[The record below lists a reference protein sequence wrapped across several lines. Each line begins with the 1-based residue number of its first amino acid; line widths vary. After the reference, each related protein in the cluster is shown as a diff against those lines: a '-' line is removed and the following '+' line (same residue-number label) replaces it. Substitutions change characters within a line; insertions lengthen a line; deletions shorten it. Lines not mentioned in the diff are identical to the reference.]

1 MIMGTMQNS
10 TPQRFSDKQIFV
22 GKFPTSSDVLRVFH
36 PDNWGQFLRQQDK
49 CLTAPRITLAEL
61 AQHYGESTII
71 ELVKQQ
77 FVGLYLL
84 SPQRELNQKSVG
96 MASDLFLS
104 QYGNQITPYSLV
116 LYFGQYP
123 TTYKDTFREF
133 DVQDILKQCPKFIRW
148 WQEHQPEQPEQQPG
162 TQGISLEAMV
172 RVWVNGGRT
181 LEDFQT
187 GSDLYNMGRITDGMI
202 QQAINEAK
210 QGIF

>member
-36 PDNWGQFLRQQDK
+36 PSNWGQFLKQQDK
-49 CLTAPRITLAEL
+49 CLTAPRVTLSEL
-61 AQHYGESTII
+61 ADHYDEATIK
-71 ELVKQQ
+71 ELVQQ
-77 FVGLYLL
+77 QLIGLHQL
-84 SPQRELNQKSVG
+84 SSQREINLKSVG
-96 MASDLFLS
+96 MAADLFLS
-104 QYGNQITPYSLV
+104 QYGSQITPYSLV

-162 TQGISLEAMV
+162 CQGISLEAMV
-172 RVWVNGGRT
+172 RVWVNEGRT
-181 LEDFQT
+181 LQDFQNN
-187 GSDLYNMGRITDGMI
+187 SDLYSIGRITDGMI
-202 QQAINEAK
+202 QKAINEAK
-210 QGIF
+210 QGLF

>member
-1 MIMGTMQNS
+1 MKMENS
-10 TPQRFSDKQIFV
+10 TPKTFSDIVVFKD
-22 GKFPTSSDVLRVFH
+22 KFPTDSDVLRVFS

-49 CLTAPRITLAEL
+49 CLTAPRVTLTEL
-61 AQHYGESTII
+61 TQHYGEATIK
-71 ELVKQQ
+71 ELVQQQ

-84 SPQRELNQKSVG
+84 SPQKELNQKSVG
-96 MASDLFLS
+96 MAADLFCS
-104 QYGNQITPYSLV
+104 QYSQITPYSLV

-123 TTYKDTFREF
+123 TRYKDTFREF
-133 DVQDILKQCPKFIRW
+133 DVQDILKQCAKFIRW

-181 LEDFQT
+181 LEDFQSD
-187 GSDLYNMGRITDGMI
+187 SDLYNMGRITDGMI

>member
-1 MIMGTMQNS
+1 MKMENS
-10 TPQRFSDKQIFV
+10 TPKTFSDIVVFKD
-22 GKFPTSSDVLRVFH
+22 KFPTDSDVLRVFS

-49 CLTAPRITLAEL
+49 CLTAPRVTLTEL
-61 AQHYGESTII
+61 TQHYGEATIK
-71 ELVKQQ
+71 ELVQQQ

-84 SPQRELNQKSVG
+84 SPQKELNQKSVG
-96 MASDLFLS
+96 MAADLFCS
-104 QYGNQITPYSLV
+104 QYGSQITPYSLV

-123 TTYKDTFREF
+123 TRYKDTFREF
-133 DVQDILKQCPKFIRW
+133 DVQDILKQCAKFIRW

-181 LEDFQT
+181 LEDFQSD
-187 GSDLYNMGRITDGMI
+187 SDLYNMGRITDGMI